1 MAAIIKGNARQ
12 KGNVQRV
19 TEGAE
24 VFLKLFRDGSISQER
39 MIQGLIYEGLGYT
52 ASEGTFSTPAVG
64 GGAAAIIDI
73 DRPNMTLGVPD
84 GLTILPF
91 AVYAQAQVPLLAT
104 DSDESEIL
112 LTVHVGTKITVA
124 AATSVTPRNLLTGA
138 ASGSDVDSQ
147 ITHATNISTAPTS
160 DLELKHAV
168 IIGDVQTTVGTT
180 WGSLEMNY
188 EPRYVT
194 PVKGPGTLILYR
206 GGTVATT
213 GFTQMYW
220 VEVPTSF
227 FS

>member
-1 MAAIIKGNARQ
+1 MAAEIEGKARQ
-12 KGNVQRV
+12 KGSVDRV
-19 TEGAE
+19 SEGAK
-24 VFLKLFRDGSISQER
+24 VKMKLFRDGTISQEA
-39 MIQGLIYEGLGYT
+39 MIQGLIYEGLGYS
-52 ASEGTFSTPAVG
+52 AFEGAFSTPAVG

-84 GLTILPF
+84 ATTILLY

-112 LTVHVGTKITVA
+112 LGVHVGTSIAVA
-124 AATSVTPRNLLTGA
+124 AATSVTPRNLLTGVA
-138 ASGSDVDSQ
+138 NGSLIDAE
-147 ITHATNISTAPTS
+147 ITHATNITTAPTV
-160 DLELKHAV
+160 DMELKHAV

-194 PVKGPGTLILYR
+194 PVKGPGTVLFYR

-227 FS
+227 FN